1 MTTTI
6 SRSILI
12 LALVVF
18 SSKLSAADEPS
29 KSGTTDIQLQREKIM
44 LAEIQSIRVTS
55 TESGFPES
63 FEEKPIFRYTD
74 PARSYVAAAVWK
86 LGATGRPRA
95 IITTEL
101 HRQFRGQPI
110 ISYEFLSL
118 TESEF
123 TAAGNAETWSPSS
136 SSLEFKPVP
145 NAPTPDAAPRRRF
158 LQMKEIVNRFSGEET
173 NIGEEYRFRLLPQPI
188 DRYKPTD
195 AEAADG
201 GIFIAAYGTNPEVL
215 LFVESDGATWRYAAG
230 RLSGA
235 DKISLSI
242 DGELAWTGPPCRFEF
257 DADATYT
264 SSRSGIEI
272 PGIAPDGSEIKTT
285 SKPGRDE

>member
-1 MTTTI
+1 MTAFI
-6 SRSILI
+6 ARPILI
-12 LALVVF
+12 LALMVF
-18 SSKLSAADEPS
+18 SNKLSTADEPS
-29 KSGTTDIQLQREKIM
+29 QSSATDIQLQREKLM
-44 LAEIQSIRVTS
+44 LDEIQSFRVTS
-55 TESGFPES
+55 KESGFPER
-63 FEEKPIFRYTD
+63 FEDKPIFRYTD

-95 IITTEL
+95 IVTTEL

-123 TAAGNAETWSPSS
+123 TAAGNAETWSPLSS
-136 SSLEFKPVP
+136 ALEFKPVP

-173 NIGEEYRFRLLPQPI
+173 NIGEEFRFRLLPQPI
-188 DRYKPTD
+188 DRYKPNE

-201 GIFIAAYGTNPEVL
+201 GIFVAAYGTNPEVL
-215 LFVESDGATWRYAAG
+215 LFVESDGTTWSYAAG

-242 DGELAWTGPPCRFEF
+242 DDKIAWTGPPCRFAF
-257 DADATYT
+257 DADTAYT

-272 PGIAPDGSEIKTT
+272 PGIAPDGSEIKANT
-285 SKPGRDE
+285 KPGADE